1 MVARVLPVL
10 AVPQARRVIPAI
22 PDVPAGQDALA
33 NVAEPAPRETR
44 VILAPPVIPDA
55 REPLD
60 SVRPLAIPAI
70 QVILALRAPLA
81 EEVRQ
86 DPRA

>member
-1 MVARVLPVL
+1 MLPVL
-10 AVPQARRVIPAI
+10 AAPLAQQAIPAT

-33 NVAEPAPRETR
+33 NVAERVTQETR
-44 VILAPPVIPDA
+44 VILAPPVPLDVQ
-55 REPLD
+55 EPLD
-60 SVRPLAIPAI
+60 SVRLLATPAI